1 MTFWDK
7 LLKYGSIYK
16 AGCRLR
22 AICGLVVFIRPV
34 VIGFIIV
41 GLSACTFGVPIGDRS
56 SSVEVSSIPHT
67 KKSKSGNPSSYVVAG
82 KRYYVLDSADGFKQ
96 RGIASWY
103 GKKFHGR
110 KTSSGEVYNMYAMT
124 AAHKTLP
131 IPVYVRVKN
140 LSNGRSI
147 VVKVNDR
154 GPFIEGRIIDLSY
167 TAAQK
172 LDITDQ
178 GTARVEIATLRPGL
192 INWDSVVRPI
202 PLPDENAEGVPLFVQ
217 VGSFGVEFNAM
228 NLVRELQKANEQE
241 VLISELETSSGL
253 FFRVRLGPLYDI
265 DEANAVI
272 RRLKGKG
279 FVTARIVVKD

>member
-1 MTFWDK
+1 M
-7 LLKYGSIYK
+7 
-16 AGCRLR
+16 LR
-22 AICGLVVFIRPV
+22 HYLT
-34 VIGFIIV
+34 IGFIAFS
-41 GLSACTFGVPIGDRS
+41 LSACTFGVPIGDS
-56 SSVEVSSIPHT
+56 SGSIEASNIPHT

-82 KRYYVLDSADGFKQ
+82 KRYYVLDSADGFRQ

-110 KTSSGEVYNMYAMT
+110 KTSSGEVYDMYAMT

-147 VVKVNDR
+147 IVKVNDR

-172 LDITDQ
+172 LDITGA
-178 GTARVEIATLRPGL
+178 GTARVEIATLRAGQNNTEMV
-192 INWDSVVRPI
+192 IRSI
-202 PLPDENAEGVPLFVQ
+202 PLPDEGFEGVPLFIQ
-217 VGSFGVEFNAM
+217 VGSFGVELNAM
-228 NLVRELQKANEQE
+228 NLVRELKGANEQA

-265 DEANAVI
+265 DEANAII

-279 FVTARIVVKD
+279 FVTARIIVQE

>member
-1 MTFWDK
+1 MRNRP
-7 LLKYGSIYK
+7 III
-16 AGCRLR
+16 GC
-22 AICGLVVFIRPV
+22 I
-34 VIGFIIV
+34 VIS
-41 GLSACTFGVPIGDRS
+41 LSACTFGVPIGDRGS
-56 SSVEVSSIPHT
+56 GTEVSSIPHT
-67 KKSKSGNPSSYVVAG
+67 SKSKSGNPSSYVVAG
-82 KRYYVLDSADGFKQ
+82 KRYYVLDSARGFKQ

-140 LSNGRSI
+140 LTNGRSI

-167 TAAQK
+167 TAAHK
-172 LDITDQ
+172 LGIDGP
-178 GTARVEIATLRPGL
+178 GTARVEIAALPPGR
-192 INWDSVVRPI
+192 INTVSVVRSI
-202 PLPDENAEGVPLFVQ
+202 PLPDDLGEGVPLFIQ
-217 VGSFGVEFNAM
+217 VGSFGLEFNAM
-228 NLVRELQKANEQE
+228 NLMRELQDANERA
-241 VLISELETSSGL
+241 VLISELKTSSGM

-265 DEANAVI
+265 DEANAII

-279 FVTARIVVKD
+279 FITARIVVKD

>member
-1 MTFWDK
+1 MILRK
-7 LLKYGSIYK
+7 LF
-16 AGCRLR
+16 
-22 AICGLVVFIRPV
+22 LVGYFV
-34 VIGFIIV
+34 VV
-41 GLSACTFGVPIGDRS
+41 LSACTFGVPIGERTSDG
-56 SSVEVSSIPHT
+56 EITHIPQT
-67 KKSKSGNPSSYVVAG
+67 SKSKSGNPSSYVVAG
-82 KRYYVLDSADGFKQ
+82 KRYYVLDSVGGFKQ

-110 KTSSGEVYNMYAMT
+110 KTSSGEIYNMYGMT

-140 LSNGRSI
+140 LANGRSV

-172 LDITDQ
+172 LDIIGT
-178 GTARVEIATLRPGL
+178 GTARVEVNTLAPGQNEIA
-192 INWDSVVRPI
+192 SVVRTI
-202 PLPDENAEGVPLFVQ
+202 PLADKVAEDIPLFIQ
-217 VGSFGVEFNAM
+217 VGSFGQEFNAL
-228 NLVRELQKANEQE
+228 NLLRDLQDLNEPS
-241 VLISELETSSGL
+241 VSISELTTSNGL
-253 FFRVRLGPLYDI
+253 FYRVRVGPLYDI

-279 FVTARIVVKD
+279 FTTARIVVQE

>member
-1 MTFWDK
+1 MMLRK
-7 LLKYGSIYK
+7 SILTGY
-16 AGCRLR
+16 
-22 AICGLVVFIRPV
+22 IVVA
-34 VIGFIIV
+34 
-41 GLSACTFGVPIGDRS
+41 LSACTFGVPIGERAS
-56 SSVEVSSIPHT
+56 GSEINNVPPTS
-67 KKSKSGNPSSYVVAG
+67 KSKSGNPSSYVVAG
-82 KRYYVLDSADGFKQ
+82 KRYYVLDSAGGFKQ

-110 KTSSGEVYNMYAMT
+110 KTSNGEIYNMYGMT

-140 LSNGRSI
+140 LTNGRSI

-172 LDITDQ
+172 LDIIGT
-178 GTARVEIATLRPGL
+178 GTARVEINTLTQGQSKTA
-192 INWDSVVRPI
+192 SVVRTI
-202 PLPDENAEGVPLFVQ
+202 PLADKVAEDIPLFIQ
-217 VGSFGVEFNAM
+217 VGSFGQEFNAL
-228 NLVRELQKANEQE
+228 NLLRDLQDLNERA
-241 VLISELETSSGL
+241 VSISELTTNNGL
-253 FFRVRLGPLYDI
+253 FYRVRVGPLYDI

-279 FVTARIVVKD
+279 FTTARIVVQE

>member
-1 MTFWDK
+1 MFRRCF
-7 LLKYGSIYK
+7 LIGI
-16 AGCRLR
+16 
-22 AICGLVVFIRPV
+22 VVFSIT
-34 VIGFIIV
+34 G
-41 GLSACTFGVPIGDRS
+41 CTFGVPIGEQS

-67 KKSKSGNPSSYVVAG
+67 KKSKTGNPSSYVVAG
-82 KRYYVLDSADGFKQ
+82 KRYYVLDSADGFRQ

-147 VVKVNDR
+147 IVKVNDR

-167 TAAQK
+167 TAAQE
-172 LDITDQ
+172 LDITGQ
-178 GTARVEIATLRPGL
+178 GTARVEIATLKPGQN
-192 INWDSVVRPI
+192 INESTTESIIRSL
-202 PLPDENAEGVPLFVQ
+202 PLPDENVEDIPLFIQ
-217 VGSFGVEFNAM
+217 LGSFGLELNAI
-228 NLVRELQKANEQE
+228 NLVRELESANEKAI
-241 VLISELETSSGL
+241 LISELETSSGL

-265 DEANAVI
+265 EEANAII
-272 RRLKGKG
+272 RRLKNKG
-279 FVTARIVVKD
+279 FETARIIVKD